1 MIFNQVI
8 VGSAISYGAHC
19 SHWGVWHGRARG
31 DMLFKNLN
39 GYQQEQQAKPY
50 DCGTKKEIYK

>member
-1 MIFNQVI
+1 MERIAVT
-8 VGSAISYGAHC
+8 GAYGTE
-19 SHWGVWHGRARG
+19 GLGG
-31 DMLFKNLN
+31 DMIFKNLN